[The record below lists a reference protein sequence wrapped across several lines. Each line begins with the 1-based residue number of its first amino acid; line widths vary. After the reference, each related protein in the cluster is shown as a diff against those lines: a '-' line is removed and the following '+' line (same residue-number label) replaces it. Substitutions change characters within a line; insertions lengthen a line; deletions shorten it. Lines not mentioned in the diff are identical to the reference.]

1 MNPLEAAVFVF
12 ILSGG
17 SEPLTCVQRA
27 SAVAMCSNGI
37 SVDESPDGTLQ
48 LSIGLQVR
56 KTADGGLDFS
66 TGLTVRRTS
75 TGWMHFSNGLQV
87 RRTAI
92 NLYRFNNGFDC
103 IGLSAQEARCLKRA
117 G

>member
-1 MNPLEAAVFVF
+1 MNPLEAALFVF

-87 RRTAI
+87 RNAHLPHLQAVGQRVPADLLPHRI
-92 NLYRFNNGFDC
+92 R
-103 IGLSAQEARCLKRA
+103 QHRR
-117 G
+117 